1 MVVDDEPLVRQSFE
15 RMLKYAGHSVV
26 AVDNGE
32 AALALLAERKFDA
45 VMTDFSMPGMQGDQ
59 LVARIRQML
68 PHQPIIMATAFAK
81 QYKVFGQPGSNV
93 DVLLLKP
100 FSFQELKDAISH
112 VLIAG
117 QPGRPEATTPSLG
130 QHDYK
135 KK

>member
-1 MVVDDEPLVRQSFE
+1 MVVDDEPLVRQSIE
-15 RMLKYAGHSVV
+15 RMLKFAGHNVV

-32 AALALLAERKFDA
+32 AALALLAERKFDV

-68 PHQPIIMATAFAK
+68 PHQPIILATAFAEEF
-81 QYKVFGQPGSNV
+81 KVFGQPGSSV
-93 DVLLLKP
+93 DALLLKP
-100 FSFQELKDAISH
+100 FSLQELKDAISR
-112 VLIAG
+112 VLSPA
-117 QPGRPEATTPSLG
+117 QSVMPGAISPSAG